1 MAQVFR
7 VTHPYH
13 PLRGREFKLLRR
25 DHLWGDHRVWFYND
39 TGQLISLPET
49 WTSLGPAD
57 PFVALSQG
65 RAHARVQDL
74 LELARLGADLE
85 SKVVKRNM

>member
-1 MAQVFR
+1 
-7 VTHPYH
+7 
-13 PLRGREFKLLRR
+13 LGREFRLLRR
-25 DHLWGDHRVWFYND
+25 GHSWGDHQVWFHTD

-49 WTSLGPAD
+49 WTSLSPAD

-74 LELARLGADLE
+74 LELARLVADLE
-85 SKVVKRNM
+85 SNVVKRNM